1 MFTAVLVIIILGILA
16 YFHYAIVRST
26 VQAELAKVSAGTD
39 IGIKAAYSKAKAE
52 FDKLLAE
59 AKAKL

>member
-1 MFTAVLVIIILGILA
+1 MFTVLLLIVILAILA

-26 VQAELAKVSAGTD
+26 VQAEFAKVTATTD
-39 IGIKAAYSKAKAE
+39 IGIKAAYAKAKAE